1 MTFEIVKESKVS
13 LPQREAT
20 KTTKIE
26 KIGYK
31 VANGMHKVG
40 VFTLVSFI
48 VANLFWFGKEYNDY
62 WKARRVHKYF
72 LIYKNPDLVLDM
84 ERMTKYK

>member
-1 MTFEIVKESKVS
+1 M
-13 LPQREAT
+13 
-20 KTTKIE
+20 KIE

-31 VANGMHKVG
+31 MANGLHKVG

-62 WKARRVHKYF
+62 WKARRV
-72 LIYKNPDLVLDM
+72 II
-84 ERMTKYK
+84 

>member
-1 MTFEIVKESKVS
+1 VKDSKVS

-62 WKARRVHKYF
+62 WKARRVILYINNKQLESRSCLRHGK
-72 LIYKNPDLVLDM
+72 
-84 ERMTKYK
+84 T